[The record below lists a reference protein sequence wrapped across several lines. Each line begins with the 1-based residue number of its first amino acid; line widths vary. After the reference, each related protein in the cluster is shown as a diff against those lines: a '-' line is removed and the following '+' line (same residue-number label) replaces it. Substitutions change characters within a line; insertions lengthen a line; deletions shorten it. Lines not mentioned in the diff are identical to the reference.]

1 MSKSLLELFS
11 RVSLGAGLGVAIVA
25 VPYATAPFPID
36 ALRGGIALVIVLFC
50 AFGMG
55 YWGEKFF
62 ETLANLLKQSGLY

>member
-11 RVSLGAGLGVAIVA
+11 RIALGAGLGVSIVA
-25 VPYATAPFPID
+25 VPYITAPFPID
-36 ALRGGIALVIVLFC
+36 ALRGAIALVIVLFC

-55 YWGEKFF
+55 AWGERFF